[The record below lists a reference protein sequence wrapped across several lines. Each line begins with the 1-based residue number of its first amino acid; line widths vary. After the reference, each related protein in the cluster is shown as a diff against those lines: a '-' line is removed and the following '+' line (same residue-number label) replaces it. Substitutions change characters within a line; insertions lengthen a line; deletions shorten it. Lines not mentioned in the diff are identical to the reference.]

1 VWALGDQRFRVR
13 SPASD
18 EEAAASPRLSDGRTS
33 WPACNPP
40 RASRL
45 RDTGRAMSEEPMTR
59 DLGEM
64 TRQAIESV
72 ATRDWGVA
80 MSFYGPDSVW
90 DMSQL
95 GLGTYRGVAAIR
107 GVFEDW
113 LGAYEE
119 FEMSV
124 EQVLTLNDG
133 LTLAVVHQDGQP
145 VGSSA
150 RVEIRYASV
159 TEWTGS
165 LIVRAT
171 SYSDID
177 EGRAAAERLAEGQR

>member
-1 VWALGDQRFRVR
+1 
-13 SPASD
+13 
-18 EEAAASPRLSDGRTS
+18 
-33 WPACNPP
+33 
-40 RASRL
+40 
-45 RDTGRAMSEEPMTR
+45 
-59 DLGEM
+59 
-64 TRQAIESV
+64 
-72 ATRDWGVA
+72 

-90 DMSQL
+90 DMAEL
-95 GLGTYRGVAAIR
+95 GLGTYQGVAAIR

-119 FEMSV
+119 FEMTV
-124 EQVLTLNDG
+124 EEVLILSDW

-159 TEWTGS
+159 TEWADG

-177 EGRAAAERLAEGQR
+177 EGRAAAERLAEERG

>member
-1 VWALGDQRFRVR
+1 
-13 SPASD
+13 
-18 EEAAASPRLSDGRTS
+18 
-33 WPACNPP
+33 
-40 RASRL
+40 
-45 RDTGRAMSEEPMTR
+45 MSKESTTH

-80 MSFYGPDSVW
+80 MSFYGPDSIW

-95 GLGTYRGVAAIR
+95 GLGTYRGVTAIR

-113 LGAYEE
+113 LGAYEK
-119 FEMSV
+119 FEITV
-124 EQVLTLNDG
+124 EEVVVLNDG

-159 TEWTGS
+159 TKWADS

-171 SYSDID
+171 SYSDVD
-177 EGRAAAERLAEGQR
+177 DGRADAERLAVERR